1 MPEDI
6 NKFDQSLKSVMEN
19 AQEEVPSRVWDAVS
33 GKLDRKPRTVI
44 LKRIFTYSAIAAA
57 LVVGALVSVPL
68 MKNGNDTSNNIA
80 QTSKPANKPTESIQE
95 LTNNNENEVLAMAEP
110 TKAANNRTAIS
121 KRTVLKAQSP
131 IETNE
136 ALNEDHNN
144 ASTEDNTFESTD
156 HSEVQVPVQAQSP
169 KSQESVTSKSSDKES
184 QESYDDPFA
193 KMEYEDRMAEQKVKV
208 SFLVNG
214 QLESNG
220 DPNNNLNLGPLK
232 INNPSAPTKTTL
244 TELSESTFGVPI
256 SFGVGTRIKL
266 SKHWAI
272 GAGMN
277 YSLLTRTF
285 TGTYTKVKNDVIVR
299 TITADVNNQQHF
311 IGIPINAFYNIV
323 NNDIINVYAFG
334 GGTVEKCFRDHNII
348 KAEPKNLIYNASV
361 KGVQLSA
368 AAGFGVQFRIID
380 GLGIYVDPSLRY
392 YFDCDQPKSIRTQQP
407 MMFNFEAGLRIDL

>member
-6 NKFDQSLKSVMEN
+6 NKFDQSLKSVMEK

-57 LVVGALVSVPL
+57 LVVGALVSMPL
-68 MKNGNDTSNNIA
+68 LKDKDVSHDNIA
-80 QTSKPANKPTESIQE
+80 LTSKSANKPVESVQE
-95 LTNNNENEVLAMAEP
+95 PAENNGDEALAMAEP
-110 TKAANNRTAIS
+110 TKVENKRTAIS
-121 KRTVLKAQSP
+121 RHSATMAQSP
-131 IETNE
+131 IEASVT
-136 ALNEDHNN
+136 LNEEQSNT
-144 ASTEDNTFESTD
+144 STEDNTVESAD

-184 QESYDDPFA
+184 QESYEDPFA
-193 KMEYEDRMAEQKVKV
+193 KMEYEDRMASNHVKV
-208 SFLVNG
+208 SFVVNG

>member
-6 NKFDQSLKSVMEN
+6 NKFDQSLKSVMEK

-57 LVVGALVSVPL
+57 LVVGALVSMPL
-68 MKNGNDTSNNIA
+68 LKDKDVSHDNIA
-80 QTSKPANKPTESIQE
+80 LTSQSANKPVESIQE
-95 LTNNNENEVLAMAEP
+95 PTENNGNEALAMAEP
-110 TKAANNRTAIS
+110 TKVENKRTAIS
-121 KRTVLKAQSP
+121 RHSAIMAQSP
-131 IETNE
+131 VE
-136 ALNEDHNN
+136 AGGTLNEDQSNT
-144 ASTEDNTFESTD
+144 STEDNTVESAD

-184 QESYDDPFA
+184 QESYEDPFA
-193 KMEYEDRMAEQKVKV
+193 KMEYEDRMASNHVKV
-208 SFLVNG
+208 SFVVNG

-368 AAGFGVQFRIID
+368 ATGFGVQFRIID

>member
-57 LVVGALVSVPL
+57 LVVGALVSMPL
-68 MKNGNDTSNNIA
+68 LKDKDVSHDNIA
-80 QTSKPANKPTESIQE
+80 LTSQSANKPVESIQE
-95 LTNNNENEVLAMAEP
+95 PTENNGNEALAMAEP
-110 TKAANNRTAIS
+110 TKVENKRTAIS
-121 KRTVLKAQSP
+121 RHTATMAQSP
-131 IETNE
+131 VE
-136 ALNEDHNN
+136 ASGTLSKEQSNT
-144 ASTEDNTFESTD
+144 STEDNTVESAD

-184 QESYDDPFA
+184 QESYEDPFA
-193 KMEYEDRMAEQKVKV
+193 KMEYEDRMASNHVKV
-208 SFLVNG
+208 SFVVNG

>member
-6 NKFDQSLKSVMEN
+6 NKFDQSLKSVMEK

-57 LVVGALVSVPL
+57 LVVGALVSMPL
-68 MKNGNDTSNNIA
+68 LKDKDVSHDNIA
-80 QTSKPANKPTESIQE
+80 LTSQSANKPVESIQE
-95 LTNNNENEVLAMAEP
+95 PTENNGNEALAMAEP
-110 TKAANNRTAIS
+110 TKVENKRTAIS
-121 KRTVLKAQSP
+121 RHTATMAQSP
-131 IETNE
+131 VE
-136 ALNEDHNN
+136 ASGTLSKEQSNT
-144 ASTEDNTFESTD
+144 STEDNTVESAD

-184 QESYDDPFA
+184 QESYEDPFA
-193 KMEYEDRMAEQKVKV
+193 KMEYEDRMASNHVKV
-208 SFLVNG
+208 SFVVNG

>member
-6 NKFDQSLKSVMEN
+6 NKFDQSLKSVMEK

-57 LVVGALVSVPL
+57 LVVGALVSMPL
-68 MKNGNDTSNNIA
+68 LKDKDVSHDNIA
-80 QTSKPANKPTESIQE
+80 LTSKSANKPVESVQE
-95 LTNNNENEVLAMAEP
+95 PAENNGDEALAMAEP
-110 TKAANNRTAIS
+110 TKVENKRTAIS
-121 KRTVLKAQSP
+121 RHSATMAQSP
-131 IETNE
+131 VE
-136 ALNEDHNN
+136 AGGTLSKELSNT
-144 ASTEDNTFESTD
+144 STEDNTVESAD

-184 QESYDDPFA
+184 QESYEDPFA
-193 KMEYEDRMAEQKVKV
+193 KMEYEDRMASNHVKV
-208 SFLVNG
+208 SFVVNG

-323 NNDIINVYAFG
+323 NNDIINVYTFG
-334 GGTVEKCFRDHNII
+334 GGTVEKCFCDHNII

-392 YFDCDQPKSIRTQQP
+392 YFDCDQPKSIRTQKP

>member
-57 LVVGALVSVPL
+57 LVVGALVSMPL
-68 MKNGNDTSNNIA
+68 LKDKDVSHDNIA
-80 QTSKPANKPTESIQE
+80 LTSKSANKPVESVQE
-95 LTNNNENEVLAMAEP
+95 PAENNGNEALAMAEP
-110 TKAANNRTAIS
+110 TKVENKRTAIS
-121 KRTVLKAQSP
+121 RHTATMAQSP
-131 IETNE
+131 VE
-136 ALNEDHNN
+136 ASGTLSKEQSNT
-144 ASTEDNTFESTD
+144 STEDNTVESAD

-184 QESYDDPFA
+184 QESYEDPFA
-193 KMEYEDRMAEQKVKV
+193 KMEYEDRMASNHVKV
-208 SFLVNG
+208 SFVVNG

>member
-1 MPEDI
+1 M
-6 NKFDQSLKSVMEN
+6 
-19 AQEEVPSRVWDAVS
+19 
-33 GKLDRKPRTVI
+33 
-44 LKRIFTYSAIAAA
+44 
-57 LVVGALVSVPL
+57 
-68 MKNGNDTSNNIA
+68 
-80 QTSKPANKPTESIQE
+80 
-95 LTNNNENEVLAMAEP
+95 
-110 TKAANNRTAIS
+110 
-121 KRTVLKAQSP
+121 AQSP
-131 IETNE
+131 VE
-136 ALNEDHNN
+136 AGGTLSKELSNT
-144 ASTEDNTFESTD
+144 STEDNTVESAD

-184 QESYDDPFA
+184 QESYEDPFA
-193 KMEYEDRMAEQKVKV
+193 KMEYEDRMASNHVKV
-208 SFLVNG
+208 SFVVNG

-392 YFDCDQPKSIRTQQP
+392 YFDCDQPKSIRTQKP

>member
-6 NKFDQSLKSVMEN
+6 NKFDQSLKSVMEK

-57 LVVGALVSVPL
+57 LVVGALVSMPL
-68 MKNGNDTSNNIA
+68 LKDKDVSHDNIA
-80 QTSKPANKPTESIQE
+80 LTSQSANKPVESIQE
-95 LTNNNENEVLAMAEP
+95 PTENNGNEALAMAEP
-110 TKAANNRTAIS
+110 TKVENKRTAIS
-121 KRTVLKAQSP
+121 RHSATMAQSP
-131 IETNE
+131 VE
-136 ALNEDHNN
+136 ASGTLSKEQSNT
-144 ASTEDNTFESTD
+144 STEDNTVESAD

-184 QESYDDPFA
+184 QESYEDPFA
-193 KMEYEDRMAEQKVKV
+193 KMEYEDRMASNHVKV
-208 SFLVNG
+208 SFVVNG

>member
-6 NKFDQSLKSVMEN
+6 NKFDQSLKSVMEK

-57 LVVGALVSVPL
+57 LVVGALVSMPL
-68 MKNGNDTSNNIA
+68 LKDKDVSHDNIA
-80 QTSKPANKPTESIQE
+80 LTSKSANKPVESVQE
-95 LTNNNENEVLAMAEP
+95 PAENNGNEALAMAEP
-110 TKAANNRTAIS
+110 TKVENKRTAIS
-121 KRTVLKAQSP
+121 RHSATMAQSP
-131 IETNE
+131 VE
-136 ALNEDHNN
+136 AGGTLSKELSNT
-144 ASTEDNTFESTD
+144 STEDNTVESAD

-184 QESYDDPFA
+184 QESYEDPFA
-193 KMEYEDRMAEQKVKV
+193 KMEYEDRMASNHVKV
-208 SFLVNG
+208 SFVVNG

-348 KAEPKNLIYNASV
+348 KAVPKNLIYNASV

>member
-33 GKLDRKPRTVI
+33 GRLDRKPRTVI

-57 LVVGALVSVPL
+57 LVVGALVSMPL
-68 MKNGNDTSNNIA
+68 LKDKDVSHDNIA
-80 QTSKPANKPTESIQE
+80 LTSKSANKPVESVQE
-95 LTNNNENEVLAMAEP
+95 PAENNGDEALAMAEP
-110 TKAANNRTAIS
+110 TKVENKRTAIS
-121 KRTVLKAQSP
+121 RHSATMAQSP
-131 IETNE
+131 VE
-136 ALNEDHNN
+136 ASGTLSKEQSNT
-144 ASTEDNTFESTD
+144 STEDNTVESAD

-184 QESYDDPFA
+184 QESYEDPFA
-193 KMEYEDRMAEQKVKV
+193 KMEYEDRMASNHVKV
-208 SFLVNG
+208 SFVVNG

>member
-6 NKFDQSLKSVMEN
+6 NKFDQSLKSVMEK

-57 LVVGALVSVPL
+57 LVVGALVSMPL
-68 MKNGNDTSNNIA
+68 LKDKDVSHDNIA
-80 QTSKPANKPTESIQE
+80 LTSQSANKPVESIQE
-95 LTNNNENEVLAMAEP
+95 PTENNGNEALAMAEP
-110 TKAANNRTAIS
+110 TKVENKRTAIS
-121 KRTVLKAQSP
+121 RHSATMAQSP
-131 IETNE
+131 IEASVT
-136 ALNEDHNN
+136 LNEEQSNT
-144 ASTEDNTFESTD
+144 STEDNTVESAD

-184 QESYDDPFA
+184 QESYEDPFA
-193 KMEYEDRMAEQKVKV
+193 KMEYEDRMASNHVKV
-208 SFLVNG
+208 SFVVNG

-392 YFDCDQPKSIRTQQP
+392 YFDCDQPKSIRTQKP

>member
-6 NKFDQSLKSVMEN
+6 NKFDQSLKSVMEK

-57 LVVGALVSVPL
+57 LVVGALVSMPL
-68 MKNGNDTSNNIA
+68 LKDKDVSHDNIA
-80 QTSKPANKPTESIQE
+80 LTSKSANKPVESVQE
-95 LTNNNENEVLAMAEP
+95 PAENNGNEALAMAEP
-110 TKAANNRTAIS
+110 TKVENKRTAIS
-121 KRTVLKAQSP
+121 RHSATMAQSP
-131 IETNE
+131 VE
-136 ALNEDHNN
+136 ASGTLSKEQSNT
-144 ASTEDNTFESTD
+144 STEDNTVESAD

-184 QESYDDPFA
+184 QESYEDPFA
-193 KMEYEDRMAEQKVKV
+193 KMEYEDRMASNHVKV
-208 SFLVNG
+208 SFVVNG

>member
-57 LVVGALVSVPL
+57 LVVGALVSMPL
-68 MKNGNDTSNNIA
+68 LKDKDVSHDNIA
-80 QTSKPANKPTESIQE
+80 LTSQSANKPVESIQE
-95 LTNNNENEVLAMAEP
+95 PTENNGNEALAMAEP
-110 TKAANNRTAIS
+110 TKVENKRTAIS
-121 KRTVLKAQSP
+121 RHTATMAQSP
-131 IETNE
+131 VE
-136 ALNEDHNN
+136 ASGTLSKEQSNT
-144 ASTEDNTFESTD
+144 STEDNTVESAD

-184 QESYDDPFA
+184 QESYEDPFA
-193 KMEYEDRMAEQKVKV
+193 KMEYEDRMASNHVKV
-208 SFLVNG
+208 SFVVNG

-392 YFDCDQPKSIRTQQP
+392 YFDCDQPKSIRTQKP